1 MIGSLSDRWRVRTAV
16 VAAVAGC
23 VVLAACSPAKVERKG
38 EEKAG
43 AASLAPPVPTVIGWD
58 QAEEVVTRGFRQ
70 AASAR
75 NENALSAVLTGALLQ
90 ESVAQVK
97 LKRWPDTLVRTAET
111 AMYRREYLIPAER
124 DQPGYPRSFAVLFR
138 MTDKAEKDRAA
149 GMYYFVQAEPG
160 AAWKAAARTW
170 ATDRPAPQLPP
181 EQFEDRGYGTYGFE
195 VRDRPIAAPARE
207 PAGAAT
213 LSPTAASD
221 RRVCGQ
227 YAEYLSFTAPYGE
240 PESEAFVPG
249 ELTSEVVDSYNA
261 EDGKKVWKGD
271 LRQRYAFEVT
281 GPELPVLRLS
291 DGKALVTC
299 SFVRTDHREGKSGP
313 TTSFKYGSEDAASRD
328 TDQLLGGGRKWWLST
343 DVRRI
348 VTATF
353 EVPEQG
359 PADVV
364 GCNCLNPPVLSAEGT
379 PK

>member
-1 MIGSLSDRWRVRTAV
+1 MRPAV
-16 VAAVAGC
+16 LAAIAGC
-23 VVLAACSPAKVERKG
+23 VALAACSPAKG
-38 EEKAG
+38 EGKAGEKAG
-43 AASLAPPVPTVIGWD
+43 TSSLAPPVPTVIGWD

-75 NENALSAVLTGALLQ
+75 DETTLATLLTGALLQ
-90 ESVAQVK
+90 ESVAQVR
-97 LKRWPDTLVRTAET
+97 LKRWPDNLVRKAET
-111 AMYRREYLIPAER
+111 DMYRREYLIPTER

-138 MTDKAEKDRAA
+138 MTDTAEKDRAA

-207 PAGAAT
+207 PAGAAA

-227 YAEYLSFTAPYGE
+227 YAEYLGFTAPHGE
-240 PESEAFVPG
+240 PESENFVPG
-249 ELTSEVVDSYNA
+249 KLTGEVVDSYNA
-261 EDGKKVWKGD
+261 EDGKKEWKGD
-271 LRQRYAFEVT
+271 LRHRYAFEVT
-281 GPELPVLRLS
+281 GPELPVLRLA

-299 SFVRTDHREGKSGP
+299 SYVRTDHREGKSGP
-313 TTSFKYGSEDAASRD
+313 TTSFKYGGENAASRD
-328 TDQLLGGGRKWWLST
+328 TDQLLGGGHKWWRNT
-343 DVRRI
+343 DVRR
-348 VTATF
+348 VMTATF